1 MMRVGYTRASKSAT
15 RHIVSTDHRWY
26 SGQTGTAQCGVKV
39 NVTEDR
45 VVGTAAGF
53 AQPAGTCK
61 RCAATLGQTVR
72 TLP

>member
-1 MMRVGYTRASKSAT
+1 MMRVGYTRASKST
-15 RHIVSTDHRWY
+15 IRHIVSTDHHWY
-26 SGQTGTAQCGVKV
+26 SGQTGTARCGAKV
-39 NVTEDR
+39 NVIQDV

-72 TLP
+72 VA